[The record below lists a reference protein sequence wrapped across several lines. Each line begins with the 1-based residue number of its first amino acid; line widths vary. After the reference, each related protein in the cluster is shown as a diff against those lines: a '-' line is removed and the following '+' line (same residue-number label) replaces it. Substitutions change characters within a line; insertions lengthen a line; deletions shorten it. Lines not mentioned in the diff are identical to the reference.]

1 MQGEAVVQ
9 RQAYVKY
16 FPFEIP
22 FLLYQFSEHF
32 YRLLYQQYFFQQ
44 LSKEALEGDLG
55 ASNTTRQCFTQ
66 SYVANYTGDEEFVRL
81 QERVNRLNMYSE
93 LTFLGFSLLVGLV
106 LGPLSDIVGRKPIM
120 LTAVVGLCLTAILQF
135 AIIHF
140 SLNVYYYL
148 LCSLFFG
155 ASGGFATVMT
165 VIVATVHDVTP
176 NSSKAFTIR
185 IGIVESCIAIA
196 KATTSIATNDWIQK
210 TNCNF
215 EPPAWLMI
223 TITALAMITVI
234 LMPESLSKKVRLH
247 NQELSNRG
255 FSKIVTGIKLYVMP
269 SYIGSKNYLIL
280 WTATVII
287 CLASL
292 GLGASN
298 SIMNYFLHNEPLQ
311 WTYDRIGTYGAIYSA
326 AMGVSLILLLPI
338 LVFLRLSIY
347 YISLIGASAAVVTN
361 ILIANINSK
370 STSEMFVLGIFQGLL
385 ILVYPTIRSCIA
397 EVVGPERQGSA
408 FSIAT
413 SCQVVAGMASIVA
426 SNEIYHPQVSSH
438 TDAGIVFWIMAGAW
452 SVTIPLILL
461 LAFKDK
467 LCKNK
472 SALSQAEKKSY
483 GTTIQ

>member
-370 STSEMFVLGIFQGLL
+370 STSEMFVRKLISVIVFEMYVYFFVVGIFQGLL

-397 EVVGPERQGSA
+397 EVVGPERQGSCS
-408 FSIAT
+408 FY
-413 SCQVVAGMASIVA
+413 CL
-426 SNEIYHPQVSSH
+426 N
-438 TDAGIVFWIMAGAW
+438 
-452 SVTIPLILL
+452 
-461 LAFKDK
+461 
-467 LCKNK
+467 
-472 SALSQAEKKSY
+472 
-483 GTTIQ
+483 